1 MDFGFFIFWL
11 ITGLAIWTGI
21 LSFYLQW
28 QTTCL
33 SWAQELE
40 LLVSVFRWA
49 PFSLLNRFKDYS
61 PVFSKPDWR
70 QMWSLNFNHQKF
82 FSFGSMCG
90 GRKRSCL
97 VMAQRWV
104 PIVPEAQMASGKWA
118 VGWVF
123 PAFRLGRVWHLKP
136 DSFR

>member
-1 MDFGFFIFWL
+1 MVWIIIWYIRSLQCFLKNNIILDFGFFIFWLL

-28 QTTCL
+28 QATRL

-49 PFSLLNRFKDYS
+49 PFSLLNRCRDYL

-70 QMWSLNFNHQKF
+70 QMQSLNFNHQKF

-90 GRKRSCL
+90 GKEEKL
-97 VMAQRWV
+97 FGNG
-104 PIVPEAQMASGKWA
+104 PEVSANC
-118 VGWVF
+118 
-123 PAFRLGRVWHLKP
+123 FRGTNG
-136 DSFR
+136 